1 VAGQNSTECAAT
13 GFELTC
19 LRAFAGII
27 GDLAGETRILKALRA
42 QMFMQFSS
50 IDDAIS
56 EIHDGRMVIIVDD
69 EDREN
74 EGDLVCAAEKAT
86 PEIVNFMARHARGLI
101 CLPLT
106 EERCDELHLTTQVAD
121 NTSYLGTA
129 FTVSIDA
136 RKGVTTGISAAD
148 RATTIQAAVDP
159 QTRPQDLARPGHVF
173 PLRAKKGGVL
183 VRPGQ
188 TEASVDIA
196 RMAGLYPAGVICE
209 IMNEDGTMA
218 RLPELT
224 EFAAL
229 HNLKMITVADL
240 VRYRI
245 SKETLVKRAVET
257 DLPTVYGR
265 FRAVAF
271 ENVINGD
278 VHLAMVMGNVRTEE
292 PVLVR
297 VHTENVT
304 CDMFGSLIDDTGFQL
319 HAALEKI
326 AAAGRGVVLYLRQR
340 EHSLDLVNQLRTYA
354 VMQERNVGKREASLE
369 TGYGSDR
376 DYGVG
381 AQILH
386 DLGLRR
392 IQLLTN
398 HPPKVAALEGFEL
411 EVVGNIP
418 LGQPAHLK
426 DSSGEQKP
434 ENKEQRI

>member
-1 VAGQNSTECAAT
+1 
-13 GFELTC
+13 
-19 LRAFAGII
+19 
-27 GDLAGETRILKALRA
+27 
-42 QMFMQFSS
+42 MPFSS
-50 IDDAIS
+50 IDDAVA
-56 EIHDGRMVIIVDD
+56 EIREGRMIIIIDD

-74 EGDLVCAAEKAT
+74 EGDLVCAAEKTT
-86 PEIVNFMARHARGLI
+86 PEIINFMARHARGLI

-121 NTSYLGTA
+121 NTSFLGTA

-136 RKGVTTGISAAD
+136 RKGITTGISAAD
-148 RATTIQAAVDP
+148 RATTILAAVDP
-159 QTRPQDLARPGHVF
+159 QTRPQDIARPGHIF
-173 PLRAKKGGVL
+173 PLRAKTGGVL

-188 TEASVDIA
+188 TEASVDVA
-196 RMAGLYPAGVICE
+196 RIAGLYPAGVICE

-218 RLPELT
+218 RLPELK
-224 EFAAL
+224 EFAKL

-245 SKETLVKRAVET
+245 SKETLIKRAVET

-265 FRAVAF
+265 FRAIAY

-278 VHLAMVMGNVRTEE
+278 VHLAMVMGNVATEH

-319 HAALEKI
+319 HTALEKI
-326 AAAGRGVVLYLRQR
+326 AAAGQGVVLYLRQK

-354 VMQERNVGKREASLE
+354 LMQEQNVSKREASLE
-369 TGYGSDR
+369 TGYGMER

-398 HPPKVAALEGFEL
+398 HPPKVAALEGFAL
-411 EVVGNIP
+411 EVVGNVA
-418 LGQPAHLK
+418 LGQPAHFK
-426 DSSGEQKP
+426 DSSP
-434 ENKEQRI
+434 ERKQPLQEK

>member
-1 VAGQNSTECAAT
+1 
-13 GFELTC
+13 
-19 LRAFAGII
+19 
-27 GDLAGETRILKALRA
+27 
-42 QMFMQFSS
+42 MQFSS
-50 IDDAIS
+50 IEDAIV
-56 EIHDGRMVIIVDD
+56 EIRDGRMVIIVDD

-148 RATTIQAAVDP
+148 RATTIQAAVDL

-196 RMAGLYPAGVICE
+196 RLAGLYPAGVICE
-209 IMNEDGTMA
+209 IMNEDGTMS

-224 EFAAL
+224 DFAAR
-229 HNLKMITVADL
+229 HHLKMITVADL

-257 DLPTVYGR
+257 DLPTVYGS
-265 FRAVAF
+265 FKAIAF

-278 VHLAMVMGNVRTEE
+278 VHLAMVMGNVRTDE
-292 PVLVR
+292 PILVR

-319 HAALEKI
+319 HAALERI

-354 VMQERNVGKREASLE
+354 VMQKRKVGKREASLE
-369 TGYGSDR
+369 TGYGADR

-398 HPPKVAALEGFEL
+398 HPPKVAALEGFAL

-426 DSSGEQKP
+426 DSPGEPKQASP
-434 ENKEQRI
+434 EKTEQRI

>member
-1 VAGQNSTECAAT
+1 MHFDTIADAVA
-13 GFELTC
+13 
-19 LRAFAGII
+19 
-27 GDLAGETRILKALRA
+27 
-42 QMFMQFSS
+42 
-50 IDDAIS
+50 
-56 EIHDGRMVIIVDD
+56 EIREGRMIIIVDD

-74 EGDLVCAAEKAT
+74 EGDLVCAAEKTT
-86 PEIVNFMARHARGLI
+86 PEIINFMARHARGLI

-121 NTSYLGTA
+121 NTSFLGTA

-136 RKGVTTGISAAD
+136 RKGISTGISAAD
-148 RATTIQAAVDP
+148 RATTIQVAVDA
-159 QTRPQDLARPGHVF
+159 QTRPQDLARPGHIF

-196 RMAGLYPAGVICE
+196 RIAGLYPAGVICE

-218 RLPELT
+218 RLPELRK
-224 EFAAL
+224 FAADY
-229 HNLKMITVADL
+229 NLKMITVADL

-245 SKETLVKRAVET
+245 SKETLVKRSVET

-265 FRAVAF
+265 FRAVAY
-271 ENVINGD
+271 ENIINGD
-278 VHLAMVMGNVRTEE
+278 MHLAMVMGDVRTEE

-319 HAALEKI
+319 HTALEKI

-340 EHSLDLVNQLRTYA
+340 DHSLDLVNQLRTYA
-354 VMQERNVGKREASLE
+354 VMQEKSVSKRDASIE
-369 TGYGSDR
+369 TGYGADR
-376 DYGVG
+376 DYGIG

-411 EVVGNIP
+411 EVVGNVP
-418 LGQPAHLK
+418 LGQPAHFK
-426 DSSGEQKP
+426 ETP
-434 ENKEQRI
+434 EKQPLPEK

>member
-1 VAGQNSTECAAT
+1 MALAA
-13 GFELTC
+13 
-19 LRAFAGII
+19 
-27 GDLAGETRILKALRA
+27 
-42 QMFMQFSS
+42 
-50 IDDAIS
+50 IDEAIAD
-56 EIHDGRMVIIVDD
+56 IRDGKMIIIVDD

-74 EGDLVCAAEKAT
+74 EGDLVCAAEKTT
-86 PEIVNFMARHARGLI
+86 PEIINFMARHARGLI

-121 NTSYLGTA
+121 NTSFLGTA

-136 RKGVTTGISAAD
+136 RRGITTGISASD
-148 RATTIQAAVDP
+148 RATTILVAVDP
-159 QTRPQDLARPGHVF
+159 KSRPQDLARPGHIF
-173 PLRAKKGGVL
+173 PLRAKNGGVL

-196 RMAGLYPAGVICE
+196 RIAGLYPAGVICE

-218 RLPELT
+218 RMPELQQ
-224 EFAAL
+224 FAAQ
-229 HNLKMITVADL
+229 HNLKTISVADL

-245 SKETLVKRAVET
+245 SKETLIKRVVET

-265 FRAVAF
+265 FRAIAY
-271 ENVINGD
+271 ENIINGD
-278 VHLAMVMGNVRTEE
+278 VHLAMVMGNVASAE

-319 HAALEKI
+319 HTALEKI
-326 AAAGRGVVLYLRQR
+326 ASEARGVVLYLRQR
-340 EHSLDLVNQLRTYA
+340 EHSLDLVNQLRTYG
-354 VMQERNVGKREASLE
+354 VMQEKGVNKRDASLE
-369 TGYGSDR
+369 TGYGVDR

-386 DLGLRR
+386 DLGLRQ
-392 IQLLTN
+392 ILLLSN

-411 EVVGNIP
+411 SVVGNVP
-418 LGQPAHLK
+418 LGEPASLK
-426 DSSGEQKP
+426 DQAVD
-434 ENKEQRI
+434 NTEQRG

>member
-1 VAGQNSTECAAT
+1 
-13 GFELTC
+13 
-19 LRAFAGII
+19 
-27 GDLAGETRILKALRA
+27 
-42 QMFMQFSS
+42 
-50 IDDAIS
+50 
-56 EIHDGRMVIIVDD
+56 MVIIVDD

-224 EFAAL
+224 EFAAV
-229 HNLKMITVADL
+229 HNLQMITVADL

-265 FRAVAF
+265 FKAVAF

-369 TGYGSDR
+369 TGYGSER

>member
-1 VAGQNSTECAAT
+1 MSPVTLASIEDAVADI
-13 GFELTC
+13 
-19 LRAFAGII
+19 R
-27 GDLAGETRILKALRA
+27 
-42 QMFMQFSS
+42 
-50 IDDAIS
+50 
-56 EIHDGRMVIIVDD
+56 DGRMIIIVDD

-74 EGDLVCAAEKAT
+74 EGDLVCAAEKVT
-86 PEIVNFMARHARGLI
+86 PEIINFMARYARGLI

-136 RKGVTTGISAAD
+136 RRGISTGISAAD
-148 RATTIQAAVDP
+148 RATTILVAVDP
-159 QTRPQDLARPGHVF
+159 KSRPQDLARPGHIF
-173 PLRAKKGGVL
+173 PLRAKSGGVL

-188 TEASVDIA
+188 TEASVDVA
-196 RMAGLYPAGVICE
+196 RIAGLYPAGVICE
-209 IMNEDGTMA
+209 IMNEDGTMS
-218 RLPELT
+218 RLPQLKQ
-224 EFAAL
+224 FAAQ
-229 HNLKMITVADL
+229 HNLKMISVAEL

-245 SKETLVKRAVET
+245 RKEMLVRRVVET

-265 FRAVAF
+265 FRAVAY

-278 VHLAMVMGNVRTEE
+278 VHLAMVMGNVKTDD

-319 HAALEKI
+319 HTALEKI
-326 AAAGRGVVLYLRQR
+326 AAEARGVVLYLRQR
-340 EHSLDLVNQLRTYA
+340 EHSLDLVNQLRTYDI
-354 VMQERNVGKREASLE
+354 MQQRRISKRDASLE
-369 TGYGSDR
+369 TGYGVDR

-386 DLGLRR
+386 DLGLRK
-392 IQLLTN
+392 ILLLSN

-411 EVVGNIP
+411 SVVGNVP
-418 LGQPAHLK
+418 LGQPASMK
-426 DSSGEQKP
+426 DQQGVADKP
-434 ENKEQRI
+434 E

>member
-1 VAGQNSTECAAT
+1 MSPVTLATIEAAVA
-13 GFELTC
+13 
-19 LRAFAGII
+19 
-27 GDLAGETRILKALRA
+27 
-42 QMFMQFSS
+42 
-50 IDDAIS
+50 
-56 EIHDGRMVIIVDD
+56 EIRDGRMIIIVDD

-74 EGDLVCAAEKAT
+74 EGDLVCAAEKVT
-86 PEIVNFMARHARGLI
+86 PEIINFMARHARGLI

-136 RKGVTTGISAAD
+136 RRGITTGISAAD
-148 RATTIQAAVDP
+148 RATTILVAVDP
-159 QTRPQDLARPGHVF
+159 KSRPQDLCRPGHIF
-173 PLRAKKGGVL
+173 PLRAKNGGVL

-196 RMAGLYPAGVICE
+196 RIAGLYPAGVICE
-209 IMNEDGTMA
+209 IMNEDGTMS
-218 RLPELT
+218 RLPQLQ
-224 EFAAL
+224 EFAAQ
-229 HNLKMITVADL
+229 HDLKMISVAEL

-245 SKETLVKRAVET
+245 RKEQLVRRVVET

-265 FRAVAF
+265 FRAIAY

-278 VHLAMVMGNVRTEE
+278 VHLAMVMGDVRTDD

-319 HAALEKI
+319 HTALEKI
-326 AAAGRGVVLYLRQR
+326 AAEARGVVLYLRQR
-340 EHSLDLVNQLRTYA
+340 EHSVDLVNQLRTYN
-354 VMQERNVGKREASLE
+354 VMQQRGISKRDASLE
-369 TGYGSDR
+369 TGYGIDR

-386 DLGLRR
+386 DLGLRK
-392 IQLLTN
+392 ILLLSN

-411 EVVGNIP
+411 SVAGNVP
-418 LGQPAHLK
+418 LGHPASL
-426 DSSGEQKP
+426 
-434 ENKEQRI
+434 KEQQGITDKPK

>member
-1 VAGQNSTECAAT
+1 MSPVTLASIEDAVADI
-13 GFELTC
+13 
-19 LRAFAGII
+19 R
-27 GDLAGETRILKALRA
+27 
-42 QMFMQFSS
+42 
-50 IDDAIS
+50 
-56 EIHDGRMVIIVDD
+56 DGRMIIIVDD

-74 EGDLVCAAEKAT
+74 EGDLVCAAEKVT
-86 PEIVNFMARHARGLI
+86 PEIINFMARYARGLI

-136 RKGVTTGISAAD
+136 RRGISTGISAAD
-148 RATTIQAAVDP
+148 RATTILVAVDP
-159 QTRPQDLARPGHVF
+159 KSRPQDLARPGHIF
-173 PLRAKKGGVL
+173 PLRAKSGGVL

-188 TEASVDIA
+188 TEASVDVA
-196 RMAGLYPAGVICE
+196 RIAGLYPAGVICE
-209 IMNEDGTMA
+209 IMNEDGTMS
-218 RLPELT
+218 RLPQLKQ
-224 EFAAL
+224 FAAQ
-229 HNLKMITVADL
+229 HNLKMISVAEL

-245 SKETLVKRAVET
+245 RKEMLVRRVVET

-265 FRAVAF
+265 FRAVAY

-278 VHLAMVMGNVRTEE
+278 VHLAMVMGNVKTDE

-319 HAALEKI
+319 HTALEKI
-326 AAAGRGVVLYLRQR
+326 AAEARGVVLYLRQR
-340 EHSLDLVNQLRTYA
+340 EHSLDLVNQLRTYDI
-354 VMQERNVGKREASLE
+354 MQQRRISKRDASLE
-369 TGYGSDR
+369 TGYGVDR

-386 DLGLRR
+386 DLGLRK
-392 IQLLTN
+392 ILLLSN

-411 EVVGNIP
+411 SVVGNVP
-418 LGQPAHLK
+418 LGQPASMK
-426 DSSGEQKP
+426 DQQGVADKP
-434 ENKEQRI
+434 E

>member
-1 VAGQNSTECAAT
+1 MTIATIEEAVADI
-13 GFELTC
+13 
-19 LRAFAGII
+19 R
-27 GDLAGETRILKALRA
+27 
-42 QMFMQFSS
+42 
-50 IDDAIS
+50 
-56 EIHDGRMVIIVDD
+56 DGRMIIIVDD

-74 EGDLVCAAEKAT
+74 EGDLVCAAEKVT
-86 PEIVNFMARHARGLI
+86 PAIINFMARHARGLI

-136 RKGVTTGISAAD
+136 RRGITTGISAAD
-148 RATTIQAAVDP
+148 RATTILVAVDP
-159 QTRPQDLARPGHVF
+159 KSRPQDLARPGHVF
-173 PLRAKKGGVL
+173 PLRAKNGGVL

-188 TEASVDIA
+188 TEASVNIA
-196 RMAGLYPAGVICE
+196 RIAGLYPAGVICE
-209 IMNEDGTMA
+209 VMNEDGTMA
-218 RLPELT
+218 RMPQLEQ
-224 EFAAL
+224 FAAE
-229 HNLKMITVADL
+229 HNVKMISVADL

-245 SKETLVKRAVET
+245 QKEMLVRRVVES

-265 FRAVAF
+265 FRAIAY

-278 VHLAMVMGNVRTEE
+278 VHLAMVMGDVTTDE

-319 HAALEKI
+319 HTALEKI
-326 AAAGRGVVLYLRQR
+326 AAEARGVVLYLRQR
-340 EHSLDLVNQLRTYA
+340 EHSLDLVNQLRTYDI
-354 VMQERNVGKREASLE
+354 MQQRGISKLDASLE
-369 TGYGSDR
+369 TGYGVAR

-392 IQLLTN
+392 ILLLSN

-411 EVVGNIP
+411 SVVGNVP
-418 LGQPAHLK
+418 LGEPASLK
-426 DSSGEQKP
+426 DQQGVAEKP
-434 ENKEQRI
+434 K